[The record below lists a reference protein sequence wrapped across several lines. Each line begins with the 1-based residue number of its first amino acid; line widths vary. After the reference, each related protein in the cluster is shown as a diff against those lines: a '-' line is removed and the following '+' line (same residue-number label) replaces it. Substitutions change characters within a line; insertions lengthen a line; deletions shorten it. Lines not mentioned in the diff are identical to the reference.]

1 MERKNRTVRPLGPED
16 VEDYLTIYL
25 MSYPA
30 FKDIGVEGRAYKH
43 GVVLDS
49 MAADKGIHFVGLF
62 EDDTLIA
69 AMKLIDFN
77 MNIFGEMQKAT
88 GLMALG
94 VHPLHKKKGAALEMV
109 RYFEKYTMESGAVI
123 ALLLPFRM
131 DFYRSMG
138 YGFESRLYE
147 YRLSTAKL
155 PRYEDM
161 SAMRF
166 LEEEDFE
173 EVLACH
179 RHYVRK
185 NHGMLDKFADEIND
199 MRGDSAVRR
208 VGYFRDGRM
217 TGYVAYHYVCRSE
230 VNYTLNRIEADELIY
245 DGPEELRALL
255 GFLRLQAD
263 QDQEVVLRT
272 GEEDFF
278 HMFDDPED
286 TSGYYVPFGCLE
298 TNVST
303 INVMHKI
310 LEPVRFVQAT
320 SYRSFPADDLMVC
333 FETFDEMREKRE
345 RLLISFKDGRWS
357 PGEGANPD
365 VTVRCRASD
374 MASIFMGSAEVA
386 ALARLGVIEISD
398 PSCTARLDSLFH
410 VAQRPF
416 SNTDF

>member
-1 MERKNRTVRPLGPED
+1 MERKNRMIRPLGPDD
-16 VEDYLTIYL
+16 VEEYLTIYL

-30 FKDIGVEGRAYKH
+30 FKDIGDEGRAYKR
-43 GVVLDS
+43 GLVLDS
-49 MAADKGIHFVGLF
+49 MANDKDIHFMGLF

-94 VHPLHKKKGAALEMV
+94 VHPLHKRKGAALDMV
-109 RYFEKYTMESGAVI
+109 RYFEKYTSESGAVI

-131 DFYRSMG
+131 DFYRQMG

-147 YRLSTAKL
+147 YRISTDKL
-155 PRYEDM
+155 PEYRDM
-161 SAMRF
+161 SALRF
-166 LEEEDFE
+166 LNKADFGD
-173 EVLACH
+173 VLACH
-179 RHYVRK
+179 HDYVKK
-185 NHGMLDKFADEIND
+185 NHGMLDKFSDEIND
-199 MRGDSAVRR
+199 MRDDSASRR
-208 VGYFRDGRM
+208 VGYFRDGRL
-217 TGYVAYHYVCRSE
+217 TSYIAYRYVCQSE
-230 VNYTLNRIEADELIY
+230 VNYTLNRIEVDELIY
-245 DGPEELRALL
+245 DCPEELRALL
-255 GFLRLQAD
+255 GFLHLQSD

-278 HMFDDPED
+278 HIFDDPED

-310 LEPVRFVQAT
+310 LEPERFVKAAA
-320 SYRSFPADDLMVC
+320 YRVFPDIDLKVC
-333 FETFDEMREKRE
+333 FETFDEMKESRR
-345 RLLISFKDGRWS
+345 RLLLVFNGGSWS
-357 PGEGANPD
+357 VGEGDSPD
-365 VTVRCRASD
+365 VTIRCRASD
-374 MASIFMGSAEVA
+374 MASVFMGSAEVA
-386 ALARLGVIEISD
+386 ALARLGVVEISD
-398 PSCTARLDSLFH
+398 PSYTDRLDALFH